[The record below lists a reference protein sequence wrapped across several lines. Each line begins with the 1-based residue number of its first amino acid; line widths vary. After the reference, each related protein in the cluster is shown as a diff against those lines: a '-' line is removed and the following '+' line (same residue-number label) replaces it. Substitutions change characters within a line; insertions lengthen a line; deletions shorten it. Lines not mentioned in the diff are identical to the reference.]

1 MSYVAT
7 SRFTLSFLR
16 LHLQAQLNILES
28 DSFKNMHTSP
38 SSRRHSHDPAVL
50 LSLFDQ
56 QHW

>member
-16 LHLQAQLNILES
+16 LHLQAQLKILES

-38 SSRRHSHDPAVL
+38 SSRRHPHDPAVL

>member
-28 DSFKNMHTSP
+28 DSFKNMHTS
-38 SSRRHSHDPAVL
+38 SRRHPHDPAVL